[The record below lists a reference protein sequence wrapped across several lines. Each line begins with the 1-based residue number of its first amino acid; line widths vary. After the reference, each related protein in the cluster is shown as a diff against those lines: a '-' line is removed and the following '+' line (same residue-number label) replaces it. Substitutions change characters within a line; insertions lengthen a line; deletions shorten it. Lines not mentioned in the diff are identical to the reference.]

1 MTLPAQRNELPGGG
15 GVHHVDD
22 YLDFVAREYLQT
34 YIAHGGTALR
44 LIVTGHDNIAKRFG
58 AGLADRCR
66 SDVHAVAASLAP
78 ADFVHLTVDSATT
91 RVHLMDQLFFALANQ
106 IDWMTL
112 AGCVLRDAYRQAGFP
127 TAGAGE
133 GEGELAVSGVAAH
146 YEIDAAELYR
156 SVRRTLEHAVL
167 ANDDL
172 AHEFRVAMYRLC
184 QALMGYGDVSD
195 ADRAAVLGWL
205 HGEKVPA
212 AQLRSVLLH
221 TKIARHNARAM
232 LTSLTRWVRQ
242 AGRTGIV
249 MLLDLGRVAMIRR
262 PPIEERDG
270 FYYSKAAALDAYE
283 LLRQLIDATDEL
295 VGMFIAVTL
304 PPDLV
309 TDETRGLPA
318 YSALH
323 LRVADEVRDRT
334 RPNPYAALIR
344 LDVRLEAVR

>member
-1 MTLPAQRNELPGGG
+1 MTLPGQRSELPGGG

-22 YLDFVAREYLQT
+22 YLDFVAGEYLYT

-44 LIVTGHDNIAKRFG
+44 LVVTGDDNIAKRFG
-58 AGLADRCR
+58 SGLAERCKPKALPG
-66 SDVHAVAASLAP
+66 VPTAAG
-78 ADFVHLTVDSATT
+78 FVHVTVDSVTT
-91 RVHLMDQLFFALANQ
+91 RIHLMDQLFFAIAKQ

-112 AGCVLRDAYRQAGFP
+112 AGAVLSDVYRQAGFP
-127 TAGAGE
+127 PAGPGDAD
-133 GEGELAVSGVAAH
+133 LAVTVVAAH
-146 YEIDAAELYR
+146 HDIDTTELYR
-156 SVRRTLEHAVL
+156 SVRRALEHAVL
-167 ANDDL
+167 ADDDL

-205 HGEKVPA
+205 YGEKVPA
-212 AQLRSVLLH
+212 TQLRSVLLH
-221 TKIARHNARAM
+221 TKIARHNARSM
-232 LTSLTRWVRQ
+232 LTSLTRWVRR
-242 AGRTGIV
+242 AGRTGMV
-249 MLLDLGRVAMIRR
+249 LLLDLERIAIIRR
-262 PPIEERDG
+262 PPAEERDG
-270 FYYSKAAALDAYE
+270 FYYSKAATLDAYE

-295 VGMFIAVTL
+295 AGIFIAATL
-304 PPDLV
+304 PPELV

-323 LRVADEVRDRT
+323 LRVADEVRDRF

>member
-1 MTLPAQRNELPGGG
+1 MSLPSQRTELPGGG

-22 YLDFVAREYLQT
+22 YLDFIADEYLRT

-44 LIVTGHDNIAKRFG
+44 LVVTGDGHIAKRFAG
-58 AGLADRCR
+58 GLAERCKPYGLPG
-66 SDVHAVAASLAP
+66 SPTAGG
-78 ADFVHLTVDSATT
+78 FVHVTVDSATT
-91 RVHLMDQLFFALANQ
+91 RVHLMDQLFFAVAKQ

-112 AGCVLRDAYRQAGFP
+112 AGNVLTDAYRQAGFP
-127 TAGAGE
+127 TAGPGDAD
-133 GEGELAVSGVAAH
+133 LVVSAVAAH
-146 YEIDAAELYR
+146 HQIDTTELYR
-156 SVRRTLEHAVL
+156 SVRRALEHAIL
-167 ANDDL
+167 ADADL

-184 QALMGYGDVSD
+184 QALMGYGDVND

-205 HGEKVPA
+205 QGEKVPA

-232 LTSLTRWVRQ
+232 LTSLTRWLRR
-242 AGRTGIV
+242 AGRTGTV
-249 MLLDLGRVAMIRR
+249 LLLDLERIAVVRR
-262 PPIEERDG
+262 PPAEERDG
-270 FYYSKAAALDAYE
+270 FYYSKAATLDAYE
-283 LLRQLIDATDEL
+283 LLRQLIDATDDL
-295 VGMFIAVTL
+295 AGVFVAVTL

-323 LRVADEVRDRT
+323 LRVADEVRDRN